1 MLVVLDLIGIFV
13 FALSGASL
21 AVRKQLD
28 VIGAISLAI
37 ATGLAGGILRDVF
50 LGDVPPLA
58 FRDQWYLLVPIAA
71 ALLTAATPRLPALL
85 HRPVIIFDA
94 AGLALFAVVGAS
106 KAIDANVGLLAA
118 TFIGALSATGGGILR
133 DVLVREVPTI
143 FTPESGLYVIPA
155 AGGSLAIALAAEA
168 DIGFDVVGLP
178 VALLIFILRLLS
190 VQYGWSTPRLG
201 EANESE
207 AVSRT
212 E

>member
-21 AVRKQLD
+21 AVRKRLD
-28 VIGAISLAI
+28 VVGAVSLAI
-37 ATGLAGGILRDVF
+37 ATGLAGGVLRDVF
-50 LGDVPPLA
+50 LGDTPPVA
-58 FRDQWYLLVPIAA
+58 FRDQWYLLVPLAA
-71 ALLTAATPRLPALL
+71 ALITAVVPQLPAKL

-106 KAIDANVGLLAA
+106 KAVDAEVGLLAS

-133 DVLVREVPTI
+133 DVLVRDVPTI

-155 AGGSLAIALAAEA
+155 AAGSLAIAVAAEA
-168 DIGFDVVGLP
+168 DVAFDAVGLP
-178 VALLIFILRLLS
+178 VALLIFIVRLAS

-201 EANESE
+201 TDS
-207 AVSRT
+207 
-212 E
+212 

>member
-28 VIGAISLAI
+28 VVGAVSLAI

-58 FRDQWYLLVPIAA
+58 FRDQWYLMVPVAA
-71 ALLTAATPRLPALL
+71 AVLTAVVPRLPALL

-94 AGLALFAVVGAS
+94 VGLALFAVVGAS
-106 KAIDANVGLLAA
+106 KAVDAEVGLLAA

-178 VALLIFILRLLS
+178 VALVIFIVRLLS

-201 EANESE
+201 R
-207 AVSRT
+207 VD
-212 E
+212 

>member
-1 MLVVLDLIGIFV
+1 MLVALDLIGIFV

-28 VIGAISLAI
+28 VVGAISLAL
-37 ATGLAGGILRDVF
+37 ATGLAGGVLRDVF

-58 FRDQWYLLVPIAA
+58 LRDQWYLLVPIAA
-71 ALLTAATPRLPALL
+71 AALTVVVPQLPALL

-106 KAIDANVGLLAA
+106 KAVDAEVGLLAA

-155 AGGSLAIALAAEA
+155 AVGSLAIALAAEA
-168 DIGFDVVGLP
+168 DVGFDAVALP

-201 EANESE
+201 TSN
-207 AVSRT
+207 
-212 E
+212 

>member
-28 VIGAISLAI
+28 VVGAVSLAI

-58 FRDQWYLLVPIAA
+58 FRDQWYLMVPIAA
-71 ALLTAATPRLPALL
+71 AVLTAVVPRLPALL

-94 AGLALFAVVGAS
+94 VGLALFAVVGAS
-106 KAIDANVGLLAA
+106 KAVDAEVGLLAA

-178 VALLIFILRLLS
+178 VALVIFIIRLLS

-201 EANESE
+201 EAD
-207 AVSRT
+207 
-212 E
+212 

>member
-1 MLVVLDLIGIFV
+1 MALDLIGIFV

-28 VIGAISLAI
+28 VVGAVSLAI
-37 ATGLAGGILRDVF
+37 ATGLAGGLLRDVF

-58 FRDQWYLLVPIAA
+58 FRDQRYLLVPLAA
-71 ALLTAATPRLPALL
+71 ALLTAAVPQLPTLL

-106 KAIDANVGLLAA
+106 KAVDAGLGLFAA

-143 FTPESGLYVIPA
+143 FTPASGLYVIPA
-155 AGGSLAIALAAEA
+155 TVGSFAIAAAAEA
-168 DIGFDVVGLP
+168 DVDFDAVSLP
-178 VALLIFILRLLS
+178 IALLIFITRLAS

-201 EANESE
+201 TK
-207 AVSRT
+207 V
-212 E
+212 

>member
-1 MLVVLDLIGIFV
+1 MLVALDLIGIFV

-28 VIGAISLAI
+28 VVGAISLAL
-37 ATGLAGGILRDVF
+37 ATGLAGGVLRDVF

-58 FRDQWYLLVPIAA
+58 LRDQWYLLVPIAA
-71 ALLTAATPRLPALL
+71 AALTVAVPQLPALL

-94 AGLALFAVVGAS
+94 VGLALFAVVGAS
-106 KAIDANVGLLAA
+106 KAVDAEVGLLAA

-155 AGGSLAIALAAEA
+155 AVGSLAIALAAEA
-168 DIGFDVVGLP
+168 DISFDAVGLP

-201 EANESE
+201 K
-207 AVSRT
+207 T
-212 E
+212 G

>member
-1 MLVVLDLIGIFV
+1 VLVALDLIGIFV

-21 AVRKQLD
+21 AVKKQLD
-28 VIGAISLAI
+28 VVGAISLAI

-50 LGDVPPLA
+50 LGFTPPGA
-58 FRDQWYLLVPIAA
+58 FRDQRYLLVPVAA
-71 ALLTAATPRLPALL
+71 AIVTAAVPRLPALL

-94 AGLALFAVVGAS
+94 LGLALFAVVGAS
-106 KAIDANVGLLAA
+106 KAVDAEVGVLAA

-155 AGGSLAIALAAEA
+155 AAGSLAIALAAEA

-178 VALLIFILRLLS
+178 VALLIFIVRLLS

-201 EANESE
+201 HAD
-207 AVSRT
+207 
-212 E
+212 

>member
-28 VIGAISLAI
+28 VVGAVSLAI

-58 FRDQWYLLVPIAA
+58 FRDQWYLMVPVAA
-71 ALLTAATPRLPALL
+71 AVLTAVVPRLPALL

-94 AGLALFAVVGAS
+94 VGLALFAVVGAS
-106 KAIDANVGLLAA
+106 KAVDAEVGLLAA

-178 VALLIFILRLLS
+178 VALVIFIVRLLS

-201 EANESE
+201 RAD
-207 AVSRT
+207 
-212 E
+212 

>member
-13 FALSGASL
+13 FALSGAAL

-28 VIGAISLAI
+28 VVGAVSLAI

-71 ALLTAATPRLPALL
+71 ALLTVVVPRLPALL

-94 AGLALFAVVGAS
+94 MGLALFAVVGAS
-106 KAIDANVGLLAA
+106 KAVDAEVGLLAA

-155 AGGSLAIALAAEA
+155 AGGSLAIALAAET
-168 DIGFDVVGLP
+168 DIDFAAVGLP
-178 VALLIFILRLLS
+178 VALLIFIVRLLS

-201 EANESE
+201 GGD
-207 AVSRT
+207 
-212 E
+212 